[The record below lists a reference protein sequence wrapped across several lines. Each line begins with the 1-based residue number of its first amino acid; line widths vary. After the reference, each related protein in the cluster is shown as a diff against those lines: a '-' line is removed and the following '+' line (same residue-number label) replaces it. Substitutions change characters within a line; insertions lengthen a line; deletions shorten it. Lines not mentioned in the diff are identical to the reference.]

1 VWWFHALTITTVVLQ
16 LINFW
21 ILSQGKLK
29 TSYYLLL
36 VIYISLIVVELTIAF
51 RDTAGQWS
59 VGLYVLVD
67 AWAIAM
73 AIVGIR
79 RINKT
84 EAARSHPNTSRNP

>member
-1 VWWFHALTITTVVLQ
+1 VWWFHALTITTVILQ

-21 ILSQGKLK
+21 ILAQGKLK

-36 VIYISLIVVELTIAF
+36 AIYISLIVVELTLAL

-73 AIVGIR
+73 AILGIR
-79 RINKT
+79 RINKA